1 VDGQQRMTTILEYF
15 TGSPA
20 MKLTKD
26 LIAYHELS
34 DAQKKDFL
42 NYDVAVRNLGFVT
55 REQIIDIFRR
65 INSTNYSLND
75 MEINN
80 AMYAGKFKLFCEGLA
95 ELEFFEKKS
104 FFRPMQLR
112 RMGDVKYIATI
123 IITMIGGYFNRDDLL
138 EEYLRRYND
147 EFPEE
152 DDLRNRFSRNL
163 SCIEQLGLDE
173 KSRAWKQS
181 DFFTLICE
189 IDNLQHVK
197 NQKIDVRKS
206 KVKLTKFYE
215 AMNFPHE
222 LMQPEFAKLHEEVQA
237 YTSATIQAAND
248 RTNRVLRGRLIRERI
263 VSR

>member
-1 VDGQQRMTTILEYF
+1 
-15 TGSPA
+15 